1 MNSNEWDKSMSADGV
16 ILYYG
21 LRFVISDEAEVEL
34 LENLTHPKLQA
45 AAEAGLQDWWGRTTD
60 EEIYFLLIGTE
71 LGNLGWE
78 GVSDR
83 QIEDDELVSMMQT
96 TKARLRQAGF
106 TQTPAL
112 HAQFEPD

>member
-1 MNSNEWDKSMSADGV
+1 MSAEGF

-21 LRFVISDEAEVEL
+21 LRFVVSDEAEVEL

-83 QIEDDELVSMMQT
+83 QIEDDELVSIMQT

-106 TQTPAL
+106 AQPPAL